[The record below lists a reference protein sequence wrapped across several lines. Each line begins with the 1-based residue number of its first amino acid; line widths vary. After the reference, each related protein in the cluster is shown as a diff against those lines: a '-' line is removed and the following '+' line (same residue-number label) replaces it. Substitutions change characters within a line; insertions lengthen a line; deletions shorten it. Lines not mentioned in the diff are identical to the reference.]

1 LGEDGNYVLKLPDEL
16 LSMPD
21 VPGEAIIAIRSEGTD
36 YFILKSTGAVVAIW
50 AAPPALGGDPMV
62 EFELKETGSSG
73 TIKIEYYV
81 WILSRDQE
89 VLESGDAD
97 DGGDPRNMIGTI
109 KKNDSRTL
117 TINVVSCSSPP
128 DPIAACP

>member
-81 WILSRDQE
+81 WTLSRDQKT
-89 VLESGDAD
+89 V
-97 DGGDPRNMIGTI
+97 DGEPDPTDFRGEIPTT
-109 KKNDSRTL
+109 KRSDSRTL